1 MHHLNCFVIEAMAG
15 ALRENLCGSVL
26 TDAYS
31 NSPDEIIFEFGQQ
44 NIKCIFHAGE
54 LFFRFNVPDIS
65 KSRLYKPQFSDLHG
79 LKISDVQ
86 PQRFER
92 SFLIRFENGSVL
104 VFKCHGRKS
113 NIMHYAGGLFSDM
126 FRKQLENDQSI
137 AIAEF
142 VDRPEPEMNGADL
155 MQFRKACPYLPDE
168 FLEELAKD
176 PAQAQLSALCSRFSH
191 LTAFDTNEQ
200 LVLKPAFGRNTVL
213 EDINR
218 YSNLYLRAMR
228 FSNTHSELKFRL
240 SKEIADVRAFIR
252 SNRLALS
259 AVENKRSDEETGNI
273 ILAGLHLIEAGASK
287 ALLPDIYNTG
297 VIEIALDPKLNGVE
311 NAEKYFRKAKGVP
324 HTLRLLNDKI
334 NKAEIRLKLLDA
346 QVEKLDKASDW
357 KDLKPLVQKA
367 PGLKPEAELPFRK
380 FNEMGYDIYVGKHA
394 ESNEKILN
402 YYSDKDDVWLHAKDV
417 GGSHVLIRS
426 KKHEKLPEQVLERA
440 AALAAYYSKNRNQS
454 LVTVTHTL
462 RKYVR
467 KIKGADKGKVSVSN
481 EKTVLVKPAL

>member
-15 ALRENLCGSVL
+15 ALRENLCGSAL

-44 NIKCIFHAGE
+44 NMKCMFHAGE
-54 LFFRFNVPDIS
+54 LFFRFNDTDIS

-79 LKISDVQ
+79 QKISDVKA
-86 PQRFER
+86 QRFER
-92 SFLIRFENGSVL
+92 SFLITFENGSVL

-113 NIMHYAGGLFSDM
+113 NILHYAGAQFADM

-137 AIAEF
+137 ALSEF
-142 VDRPEPEMNGADL
+142 ADKPEPKINGSDQAQL
-155 MQFRKACPYLPDE
+155 RSACPYLPDE
-168 FLEELAKD
+168 FFEELAKD
-176 PAQAQLSALCSRFSH
+176 PDHAHLSALCSRFSH

-200 LVLKPAFGRNTVL
+200 LALKPAFGRNTVP

-218 YSNLYLRAMR
+218 FSNLYLKAMR
-228 FSNTHSELKFRL
+228 FSNTHAGLKLRL

-252 SNRLALS
+252 SNRMALT

-273 ILAGLHLIEAGASK
+273 ILSGLHLIEAGAIK
-287 ALLPDIYNTG
+287 TVLPDIYNTG
-297 VIEIALDPKLNGVE
+297 NTEITLDPKLNGVE

-334 NKAEIRLKLLDA
+334 SKAEIRLKLLEA

-367 PGLKPEAELPFRK
+367 PGIKQEEELPFRK

-402 YYSDKDDVWLHAKDV
+402 YYSDKDDIWLHAKDV

-426 KKHEKLPEQVLERA
+426 KKNEKLPEQVLERA

>member
-1 MHHLNCFVIEAMAG
+1 MAA
-15 ALRENLCGSVL
+15 ALRQNLSGSAL

-31 NSPDEIIFEFGQQ
+31 NSPDEIIFEFGQN

-54 LFFRFNVPDIS
+54 LFFRFNDPDIS
-65 KSRLYKPQFSDLHG
+65 KSRLYKPQFSDLHSM
-79 LKISDVQ
+79 KISGVQ

-92 SFLIRFENGSVL
+92 SFSMKFDNGSVL

-113 NIMHYAGGLFSDM
+113 NILHYAGDGQFADM
-126 FRKQLENDQSI
+126 FRKQLENDQSM
-137 AIAEF
+137 ALSEF
-142 VDRPEPEMNGADL
+142 ADRTEPKLNGSDQV
-155 MQFRKACPYLPDE
+155 QFRKDCPFLPDE
-168 FLEELAKD
+168 FFEELAED
-176 PAQAQLSALCSRFSH
+176 PVQAHLSALCSRFSN
-191 LTAFDTNEQ
+191 LTAFDTNDEF
-200 LVLKPAFGRNTVL
+200 VLKPAFGRNTVL
-213 EDINR
+213 EDISR
-218 YSNLYLRAMR
+218 FSNLYLKAKR
-228 FSNTHSELKFRL
+228 FSNTYDGLKLRL
-240 SKEIADVRAFIR
+240 SKELGDVRAFIR

-273 ILAGLHLIEAGASK
+273 ILAGLHLIKAGASK
-287 ALLPDIYNTG
+287 ALLPDIYNSG
-297 VIEIALDPKLNGVE
+297 EVEITLDPKLNGVE

-334 NKAEIRLKLLDA
+334 SKAEIRLKLLEA
-346 QVEKLDKASDW
+346 QLEKLDKASDW
-357 KDLKPLVQKA
+357 KDLKPLVQKT
-367 PGLKPEAELPFRK
+367 PGLKPEEELPFRK

-440 AALAAYYSKNRNQS
+440 AALAAYYSKNRNQG

-481 EKTVLVKPAL
+481 EKTVLVKPGL